1 MFGWEVSKCLTLIL
15 IGLYTVVLALGEGE
29 SFMSVLLN
37 ENATVGTR

>member
-1 MFGWEVSKCLTLIL
+1 MFGWKVCKCLTLIR
-15 IGLYTVVLALGEGE
+15 IGLYAVVLALGKGE